1 MEYLKMTILYHLPFS
16 ANCRLVR
23 IALAEKKLEAKYIVE
38 PIWERRNAFLQVN
51 PEGQVPVLLIKDN
64 DYIVGSTV
72 IIEWLEEVIP
82 SNSLI
87 GKDINFRAEVR
98 RIMGWFNNKFSNE
111 VESTIVFEKIMKV
124 FIGKG
129 TPDAN
134 ILRVGRKNLLV
145 HLQYIDWLSKNRDW
159 LAGDNYSAADISA
172 AANLS
177 ILDYLGE
184 IKWKDYSFV
193 KEWYAR
199 VKSRPSFRGVLSDKI
214 PGLLP
219 PKYYTDLDF

>member
-1 MEYLKMTILYHLPFS
+1 MTILYHLPFS
-16 ANCRLVR
+16 SNCRLVR
-23 IALAEKKLEAKYIVE
+23 IALAEKKLEAKFIVE
-38 PIWERRNAFLQVN
+38 PIWERRKEFLQIN
-51 PEGQVPVLLIKDN
+51 PEGQVPVLLTKDN
-64 DYIVGSTV
+64 NYIAGATV
-72 IIEWLEEVIP
+72 IIEWLEDTIP
-82 SNSLI
+82 FNNLI
-87 GKDINFRAEVR
+87 GKEIIFRAEVR
-98 RIMGWFNNKFSNE
+98 RIMAWFNNKFNHE
-111 VESTIVFEKIMKV
+111 VECTIVFEKIMKV

-184 IKWKDYSFV
+184 IKWRDYSFA

-199 VKSRPSFRGVLSDKI
+199 VKSRPSFRSVLLDKI

-219 PKYYTDLDF
+219 PKYYIDLDF

>member
-1 MEYLKMTILYHLPFS
+1 MYKLYHLPFS

-23 IALAEKKLEAKYIVE
+23 IALAEKKIEIKLIVE
-38 PIWERRNAFLQVN
+38 PIWERRELFLKIN
-51 PEGQVPVLLIKDN
+51 PEGQVPVLLNKDKE
-64 DYIVGSTV
+64 YIVGTSA
-72 IIEWLEEVIP
+72 IIEWLEDSI
-82 SNSLI
+82 SHNNLLGDKAI
-87 GKDINFRAEVR
+87 FRAEVR
-98 RIMGWFNNKFSNE
+98 RIMEWFNRKFNTE

-129 TPDAN
+129 NPDAN
-134 ILRVGRKNLLV
+134 VLRVGRKNLII
-145 HLQYIDWLSKNRDW
+145 HMQYIDWLSKNRDW
-159 LAGDNYSAADISA
+159 LAGNTYSAADITA

-184 IKWKDYSFV
+184 IKWRDYSYA

-199 VKSRPSFRGVLSDKI
+199 VKSRPSFRSILLDKI

-219 PKYYTDLDF
+219 PKYYSDLDF

>member
-1 MEYLKMTILYHLPFS
+1 MTILYHLPFS
-16 ANCRLVR
+16 SNCRLVR

-38 PIWERRNAFLQVN
+38 PIWERRESFLQIN
-51 PEGQVPVLLIKDN
+51 PEGQVPVLLTKDN
-64 DYIVGSTV
+64 NYIAGATV
-72 IIEWLEEVIP
+72 IIEWLEDTIP
-82 SNSLI
+82 FNNLI
-87 GKDINFRAEVR
+87 GKEINFRAEVR
-98 RIMGWFNNKFSNE
+98 RIMAWFNNKFNHE

-145 HLQYIDWLSKNRDW
+145 HLQYVDWLSKNRDW

-184 IKWKDYSFV
+184 IKWRDYSFA

-199 VKSRPSFRGVLSDKI
+199 VKSRPSFRSVLLDKI

-219 PKYYTDLDF
+219 PKYYSDLDF

>member
-1 MEYLKMTILYHLPFS
+1 MTILYHLPFS
-16 ANCRLVR
+16 PNCRLVR

-38 PIWERRNAFLQVN
+38 PIWERRKSFLKIN
-51 PEGQVPVLLIKDN
+51 PEGQVPVLLTKEN
-64 DYIVGSTV
+64 NYIAGATV
-72 IIEWLEEVIP
+72 IIEWLEEAIP
-82 SNSLI
+82 FNNLI
-87 GKDINFRAEVR
+87 GQEINTRAEVR
-98 RIMGWFNNKFSNE
+98 RIMTWFNNKFNYE

-145 HLQYIDWLSKNRDW
+145 HLQYVDWLSKNRDW

-184 IKWKDYSFV
+184 IKWRDYSFA

-199 VKSRPSFRGVLSDKI
+199 VKSRPSFRGVLLDKI

-219 PKYYTDLDF
+219 PKYYRDLDF

>member
-1 MEYLKMTILYHLPFS
+1 MTILYHLPFS

-38 PIWERRNAFLQVN
+38 PIWERRKVFLKIN
-51 PEGQVPVLLIKDN
+51 PEGQVPVLLTN
-64 DYIVGSTV
+64 ENNYIAGATV
-72 IIEWLEEVIP
+72 IIEWLEEAIP
-82 SNSLI
+82 FNNLI
-87 GKDINFRAEVR
+87 GKEITTRAEVR
-98 RIMGWFNNKFSNE
+98 RIMAWFNNKFNYE

-145 HLQYIDWLSKNRDW
+145 HLQYVDWLSKNRDW

-184 IKWKDYSFV
+184 IKWRDYSFA

-199 VKSRPSFRGVLSDKI
+199 VKSRPSFRSVLLDKI

-219 PKYYTDLDF
+219 PKYYSDLDF

>member
-1 MEYLKMTILYHLPFS
+1 MTILYHLPFS

-23 IALAEKKLEAKYIVE
+23 IALAEKKLEVKYIVE

-51 PEGQVPVLLIKDN
+51 PEGQVPVLCIKDN
-64 DYIVGSTV
+64 NYITGSTV
-72 IIEWLEEVIP
+72 IIEWLEDTILT
-82 SNSLI
+82 NSLI
-87 GKDINFRAEVR
+87 GKENNFRAEVR
-98 RIMGWFNNKFSNE
+98 RIMGWFNNKFGNE
-111 VESTIVFEKIMKV
+111 VEATIVYEKIMKV
-124 FIGKG
+124 FMGKG
-129 TPDAN
+129 TPNAN
-134 ILRVGRKNLLV
+134 ILRAGRKNLLV

-172 AANLS
+172 AAHLS

-184 IKWKDYSFV
+184 IKWRDYSYA

-199 VKSRPSFRGVLSDKI
+199 VKSRPSFRSILLDKM

-219 PKYYTDLDF
+219 PKYY

>member
-1 MEYLKMTILYHLPFS
+1 MTILYHLPFS
-16 ANCRLVR
+16 SNCRLVR

-38 PIWERRNAFLQVN
+38 PIWERRESFLQIN
-51 PEGQVPVLLIKDN
+51 PEGQVPVLLTKDN
-64 DYIVGSTV
+64 NYIAGATV
-72 IIEWLEEVIP
+72 IIEWLEDIIP
-82 SNSLI
+82 FNNLI
-87 GKDINFRAEVR
+87 GKEITFRAEVR
-98 RIMGWFNNKFSNE
+98 RIMSWFNNKFNHE
-111 VESTIVFEKIMKV
+111 VECTIVFEKIMKV

-184 IKWKDYSFV
+184 IKWKDYSFA

-199 VKSRPSFRGVLSDKI
+199 VKSRPSFRSVLLDKI

-219 PKYYTDLDF
+219 PKYYGDLDF

>member
-1 MEYLKMTILYHLPFS
+1 MTILYHLPFS
-16 ANCRLVR
+16 SNCRLVR

-38 PIWERRNAFLQVN
+38 PIWERRKSFLQIN
-51 PEGQVPVLLIKDN
+51 PEGQVPVLLTKDN
-64 DYIVGSTV
+64 NYIAGATV
-72 IIEWLEEVIP
+72 IIEWLEDTIP
-82 SNSLI
+82 FNNLI
-87 GKDINFRAEVR
+87 GKEITFRAEVR
-98 RIMGWFNNKFSNE
+98 RIMSWFNNKFNHE
-111 VESTIVFEKIMKV
+111 VECTIVFEKIMKV

-184 IKWKDYSFV
+184 IKWRDYSFA

-199 VKSRPSFRGVLSDKI
+199 VKSRPSFRSVLLDKI

-219 PKYYTDLDF
+219 PKYYRDLDF